1 MLNENE
7 IFEISLGDSKIKIRV
22 NKDKINSSEF
32 ETLTDYE
39 INKKFITVEKVINVD
54 LYTKSKF
61 KEGYSDLELPL
72 DLKTG
77 IKIFRK

>member
-7 IFEISLGDSKIKIRV
+7 IFEISLDDSRIKIRV

-39 INKKFITVEKVINVD
+39 INKKFITVEKVTNVD
-54 LYTKSKF
+54 LYIKSKF
-61 KEGYSDLELPL
+61 KEGFSDLKLPL
-72 DLKTG
+72 NLKTD